1 MSTPPEDQA
10 AVLRHRAEAAVAK
23 MTNPLRPGADTEKTL
38 HELLVHQVELEMQ
51 NEELRRLQASIDVE
65 RARYFELFDLAPV
78 GYITLDDHNII
89 LEANLTAAHL
99 LAMPREQLAT
109 LPLGRVIL
117 PEDQDIFYLT
127 RRKLLADGA
136 AQTCELRLL
145 KSDGSFFWARFEVI
159 PAARDGDHG
168 DFCRISITDITD
180 KVKIRHDLTRREQ
193 EYRLLAENASDVVFR
208 SSRDGL
214 IEWVTPSVSV
224 RTGWT
229 PEQLVGR
236 QLRDLVHPDD
246 TDRLAAAQA
255 GLKDGIGFEIE
266 LRIRIRTD
274 GYHWFSVSI
283 RPALDD
289 AGTVTHLVGGWQDI
303 QNMVQARAALEM
315 ERARLHA
322 TLDSLLDPHVMLE
335 AVRDKQGRII
345 DFVYADANE
354 AACRYNKMERAR
366 LVGRRLL
373 ELLPAH
379 TSSGLL
385 DMYCHALET
394 DQPLVLNDF
403 VYPHE
408 ILAEDRRFDIRA
420 VRVGDAL
427 SFTWRDV
434 TDRYLL
440 TQKLAASEEH
450 YRLLTTNSYD
460 TAIRIDDEGKV
471 TWVSP
476 SIKALLGWDPGEWIG
491 RPITGFVTPES
502 LPTLRTN
509 LDRVVQGEPVVARY
523 QALAK
528 DGTAHWAESRAMPYV
543 NAQDRRDGVIAAF
556 HLIDEQV
563 AIEQALEHR
572 ARTDEL
578 TSLLNRKEVFE
589 RIEAYAGQHPRTG
602 QAIAVLFCDMDKFKT
617 INDTYG
623 HAAGDEVLRVMA
635 DRIRHCL
642 RSTDDL
648 GARVGGDEL
657 LAVLHGVQNLQNAV
671 AIAEKLRLSAAEP
684 IPIPGGTIRTTV
696 SIGVTVARPG
706 EKTEA
711 LIARADEAMY
721 RAKQRGRNQVITI
734 ES

>member
-23 MTNPLRPGADTEKTL
+23 MGKPLRPGVDTEKTL

-51 NEELRRLQASIDVE
+51 NEELRRLQASIDIE

-159 PAARDGDHG
+159 PVAKDGDHG

-589 RIEAYAGQHPRTG
+589 RIGAYAGQHPRTG

-696 SIGVTVARPG
+696 SIGVTLARPG

-711 LIARADEAMY
+711 LIARADDAMY
-721 RAKQRGRNQVITI
+721 RAKEHGRNQVIPI
-734 ES
+734 EP